1 VLTGDRAQLGAQRLV
16 ISGDRRLA
24 PLGGAVLG
32 DISARPALAEP
43 QAVAHRT

>member
-24 PLGGAVLG
+24 PLRGAVLTNH
-32 DISARPALAEP
+32 STSPALAEP